1 MIKPVVFREES
12 NFHGYD
18 KIIFKKITDE
28 NYELEYEKDGKKE
41 DIILDAYAKVLHFDK
56 RRCVSLN
63 PERYIMNVV
72 AFDDEIFISTVNAL
86 VDGCKYEMD
95 VKDSGMD
102 GESFLVRVKLSTGYN
117 RD

>member
-1 MIKPVVFREES
+1 MITPVVFREES

-18 KIIFKKITDE
+18 KIIFRKITDE

-41 DIILDAYAKVLHFDK
+41 DIILDASAKVLRYDRK
-56 RRCVSLN
+56 RGVSLN
-63 PERYIMNVV
+63 PERYIMCVI
-72 AFDDEIFISTVNAL
+72 AFDDDIFIDAVNAL

-95 VKDSGMD
+95 AKDTGTD
-102 GESFLVRVKLSTGYN
+102 GESFIVKVKLSTGYN

>member
-1 MIKPVVFREES
+1 MINPVVFREES

-18 KIIFKKITDE
+18 KIVFKKITDE

-41 DIILDAYAKVLHFDK
+41 DIILDAFAKVLNSDK

-63 PERYIMNVV
+63 PKQYVMNLIT
-72 AFDDEIFISTVNAL
+72 FDDKIFIGAVNAL

-102 GESFLVRVKLSTGYN
+102 GESFFVRVKLSTGYN

>member
-1 MIKPVVFREES
+1 
-12 NFHGYD
+12 
-18 KIIFKKITDE
+18 
-28 NYELEYEKDGKKE
+28 
-41 DIILDAYAKVLHFDK
+41 
-56 RRCVSLN
+56 
-63 PERYIMNVV
+63 MNVV
-72 AFDDEIFISTVNAL
+72 AFDDDIFIGAVNAL

>member
-1 MIKPVVFREES
+1 
-12 NFHGYD
+12 
-18 KIIFKKITDE
+18 
-28 NYELEYEKDGKKE
+28 
-41 DIILDAYAKVLHFDK
+41 
-56 RRCVSLN
+56 
-63 PERYIMNVV
+63 MNVI
-72 AFDDEIFISTVNAL
+72 AFDDDIFIGAVNAL